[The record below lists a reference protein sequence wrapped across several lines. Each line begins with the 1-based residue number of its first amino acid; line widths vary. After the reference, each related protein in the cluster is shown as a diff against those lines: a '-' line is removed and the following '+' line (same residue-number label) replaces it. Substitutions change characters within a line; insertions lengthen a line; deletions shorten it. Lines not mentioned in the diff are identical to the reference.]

1 MSGFLRFFYEFF
13 MSFITALVNL
23 IKDFFVNIFDLIN
36 VVKYAEIFNKYMR
49 DFAWYEWMFAILT
62 LLVFTAFLGLV
73 IFLIVAGVRSW
84 FLKRKVRLEKQA
96 LVEQID
102 ALNKKV
108 LRLIDEKDKIMAMQV
123 SKLGINPQESQAA
136 PAQLD
141 AEQSRFVKLTEV
153 DRRYNYEIAPFTAK
167 QDFDLPQL
175 IGMFRGFA
183 NNTLKLFY
191 NEETIR
197 CFLAGMASSRLLIL
211 EGISGTG
218 KTSLP
223 YAFGKFF
230 KHDTTIVP
238 VQPSWRDKT
247 ELVGYFNE
255 FTKRFNETDFLKSIY
270 EYTYREDVG
279 FIVLD
284 EMNLARI
291 EYYFASVLSILE
303 MPNRSEWTMEIVGD
317 KWPSDPRHL
326 VDGKIR
332 FPANVWFVGTAN
344 QDDSTFT
351 ITDKVY
357 DRAIPIQLNSKG
369 KPFDIESAPAT
380 AVSLEYLEG
389 LFNDAK
395 QKYPVSAETLKKF
408 DKLDDFIIERFRLA
422 FGNRILK
429 QLNDFVPV
437 YVACG
442 GTELDGIDFIL
453 TYKILRKLEGLN
465 MSFVQDS
472 IKETISEL
480 ERLFGKKAMPLAKD
494 YLAGLI
500 KNA

>member
-23 IKDFFVNIFDLIN
+23 IRDFFVNIFDVIN
-36 VVKYAEIFNKYMR
+36 VVKYAEIFNSYMR
-49 DFAWYEWMFAILT
+49 DFAWYEWIFAILT
-62 LLVFTAFLGLV
+62 LLIFTAFLGLV
-73 IFLIVAGVRSW
+73 IYLIVIGLKSW
-84 FLKRKVRLEKQA
+84 ILKRKARLEKQA

-108 LRLIDEKDKIMAMQV
+108 LKLIDEKDKIMAMQV
-123 SKLGINPQESQAA
+123 SKLGINPEGETAVSAA
-136 PAQLD
+136 GE
-141 AEQSRFVKLTEV
+141 AESRFVKLTEV
-153 DRRYNYEIAPFTAK
+153 DRRYNYEIAPFVGK
-167 QDFDLPQL
+167 QDFDLKQL
-175 IGMFRGFA
+175 INMFRGFA
-183 NNTLKLFY
+183 NNTLRLYY

-197 CFLAGMASSRLLIL
+197 CFIAGMASSRLLIL

-223 YAFGKFF
+223 YAFGKFL

-270 EYTYREDVG
+270 EYTYREDIG

-317 KWPSDPRHL
+317 KWPTDPRHL

-357 DRAIPIQLNSKG
+357 DRAVPIQLNSKG
-369 KPFDIESAPAT
+369 KPFDIDGAEAT

-389 LFNDAK
+389 LFNKAK
-395 QKYPVSAETLKKF
+395 AEHGVSEDTLKKF
-408 DKLDDFIIERFRLA
+408 DKLDDFIIQHFRLA

-437 YVACG
+437 YVGCG
-442 GTELDGIDFIL
+442 GSELDGVDFIL

-472 IKETISEL
+472 IKATIAEI

-494 YLAGLI
+494 YLASLI